1 MKKLLLFF
9 FALLVFPISAFAKD
23 TCDSNDIKIQS
34 ISLVDS
40 TGHIEEISNASISNQ
55 KINLGLKMDV
65 VGDSAEYK
73 IVVKNNSLEDY
84 YFDESALNIDK
95 ESVNYEVSFDDN
107 TNFIKGGEE
116 KIIYLKISYREQMNA
131 SNLDNG
137 IYNGNQVVKL
147 NIMTFENPFTGR
159 FLGLLI
165 FISLV
170 VGFFILYKDR
180 KMAAYLLL
188 LISFVIPFSVSAV
201 CKHSLEV
208 NANFVIDAKEAIF
221 LPGNEM
227 NVKMKQ
233 LAGDDLSGLTNPQI
247 HDNLTITSIEYS
259 EVEPINTNKEEK
271 NIVSTPDSQ
280 YPIYMWFDNGV
291 IYWWSEDKT
300 PALNENSRAFFLSFL
315 SLQTIDGLSNIDT
328 SNVTDL
334 SYFFANNTSLLD
346 VSPVYN
352 WNVEKVN
359 NMNATFNTC
368 LTLEE
373 IDLSKWKTSS
383 LESFS
388 NVFGMWEV
396 HSNAGDLSS
405 KLKRI
410 ILSERFDTSKV
421 TNMYALLANNTHIE
435 DYSFLRYL
443 DVSNVTN
450 LAQFFQFNLGLTNTE
465 YINGMDVSS
474 ATSMRAMFHSC
485 INLINVDLSNWH
497 TDSLVDM
504 SLMFYRCFNISE
516 MNISNFNVSNVETM
530 HYAFNSCQS
539 LSSLNLRGW
548 NTPKLTDLSNSFY
561 GMNSLEELDISTFD
575 TSKVTNFSKTF
586 SASVKLNHIYVGE
599 KWDTSA
605 NIGDTKDVFPSTCN
619 LPNFSNTNPDYRDL
633 SYAHTGE
640 GGYLTLKTD

>member
-1 MKKLLLFF
+1 MKKIFLFLILF
-9 FALLVFPISAFAKD
+9 LFPFVVFAKD
-23 TCDSNDIKIQS
+23 MCNVNDIKILS
-34 ISLVDS
+34 IELENS
-40 TGHIEEISNASISNQ
+40 TGHVEELSNASISNQ
-55 KINLGLKMDV
+55 MINLGLKMDV

-73 IVVKNNSLEDY
+73 IVVKNNSDEDY
-84 YFDESALNIDK
+84 YFDESALNIDM
-95 ESVNYEVSFDDN
+95 EAVNYEVYFDDN
-107 TNFIKGGEE
+107 TNFIKSGEE
-116 KIIYLKISYREQMNA
+116 KLLYLKISYREQMNA
-131 SNLDNG
+131 GNLDNG
-137 IYNGNQVVKL
+137 VYNGNQVVKL

-170 VGFFILYKDR
+170 VGFFVFYKDG
-180 KMAAYLLL
+180 KMAVCLL

-208 NANFVIDAKEAIF
+208 NTNLVIDAKEAIF

-227 NVKMKQ
+227 NIKMKQ
-233 LAGDDLSGLTNPQI
+233 LAGDDLSGLTYPQN
-247 HDNLTITSIEYS
+247 HDNLNITSIQYS
-259 EVEPINTNKEEK
+259 EIEPIDANKEEK
-271 NIVSTPDSQ
+271 HIVSTSDSQ

-328 SNVTDL
+328 SNVTNL
-334 SYFFANNTSLLD
+334 SSFFANNISLLD
-346 VSPVYN
+346 VSPIYN
-352 WNVEKVN
+352 WNVEKVK
-359 NMNATFNTC
+359 NMNSIFNTC
-368 LTLEE
+368 LSLEE
-373 IDLSKWKTSS
+373 IDLSMWKTSS

-410 ILSERFDTSKV
+410 ILSERFNTSKV

-465 YINGMDVSS
+465 YINDMDVSS
-474 ATSMRAMFHSC
+474 ATSMRAMFHTC
-485 INLINVDLSNWH
+485 MNLITVDLSNWH
-497 TDSLVDM
+497 TDNLVDM
-504 SLMFYRCFNISE
+504 SLMFYGCKSISE
-516 MNISNFNVSNVETM
+516 MNILNFNVSNVENM
-530 HYAFNSCQS
+530 HYTFNNCQS
-539 LSSLNLRGW
+539 LTSLDLSDW
-548 NTPKLTDLSNSFY
+548 NTPKLTDLSYTFY
-561 GMNSLEELDISTFD
+561 GMVSLEELDISTFD
-575 TSKVTNFSKTF
+575 TSKVTNFTKAF
-586 SASVKLNHIYVGE
+586 YASVKLNHIYVGE

-605 NIGDTKDVFPSTCN
+605 NIGDTQYVFPSTCY
-619 LPNFSNTNPDYRDL
+619 LPNFSNTNPNYRDL

-640 GGYLTLKTD
+640 GGYLTLKTN